1 MEQNKQNILREL
13 FNVYEPK
20 IESHPM
26 TKEERAV
33 WDKAQALLGGDM
45 LDEMLHTQCRSIV
58 EAHYDYFR
66 EGFRLGARL
75 MLELK

>member
-26 TKEERAV
+26 TKDERAV
-33 WDKAQALLGGDM
+33 WDKAQALLGGG
-45 LDEMLHTQCRSIV
+45 H
-58 EAHYDYFR
+58 A
-66 EGFRLGARL
+66 
-75 MLELK
+75 